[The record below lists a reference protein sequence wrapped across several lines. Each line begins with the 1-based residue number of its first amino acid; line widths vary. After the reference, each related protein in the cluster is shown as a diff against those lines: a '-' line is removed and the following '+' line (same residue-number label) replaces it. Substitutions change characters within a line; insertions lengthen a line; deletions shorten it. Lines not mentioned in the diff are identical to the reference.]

1 MESGVGGSLEF
12 QQGGQGMPGMP
23 TMSEKMRVG
32 LPQVWRSAQMAPRHQ
47 ISSKLQNMLTFFLLF
62 NTDIEGDLLY
72 FSEEVRIGLKAMQ
85 NMFVTL
91 HKILGIQ

>member
-1 MESGVGGSLEF
+1 
-12 QQGGQGMPGMP
+12 
-23 TMSEKMRVG
+23 
-32 LPQVWRSAQMAPRHQ
+32 MAPRHQ